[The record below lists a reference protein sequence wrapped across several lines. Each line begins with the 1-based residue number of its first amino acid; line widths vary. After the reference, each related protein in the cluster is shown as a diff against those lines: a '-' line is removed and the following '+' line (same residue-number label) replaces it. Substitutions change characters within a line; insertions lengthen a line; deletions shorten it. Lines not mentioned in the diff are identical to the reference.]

1 MLLVP
6 GGGLAFAN
14 SHREATSNAL
24 SALQQTGKITTKGSI
39 VDAKGEP
46 LIGVSILE
54 KGTTNGTITDF
65 DGNFTLQVSPNAT
78 IEFSYIG
85 YKTQSMIAKADF
97 GKITM
102 KEDTEVLD
110 EVVVTAL
117 GIKRSEKA
125 LSYNV

>member
-1 MLLVP
+1 MRQRRFSQFLLLMLLVP

-54 KGTTNGTITDF
+54 KGTTMVRLLILMVILLCRYHQM
-65 DGNFTLQVSPNAT
+65 LQ
-78 IEFSYIG
+78 
-85 YKTQSMIAKADF
+85 
-97 GKITM
+97 
-102 KEDTEVLD
+102 
-110 EVVVTAL
+110 
-117 GIKRSEKA
+117 
-125 LSYNV
+125 LSFLISDIRLRV